1 VFFDGG
7 HFESSNMATPLKI
20 GAEYAEQGLCETVER
35 PSVCLFHRWTA
46 GTAAGGF
53 AAVRPLGRRYQS
65 TAADTGAASQL

>member
-1 VFFDGG
+1 
-7 HFESSNMATPLKI
+7 MTLP